1 MTHSSLYLLLIKEAF
16 ANCMQGM
23 TASTEKTAMALTKEK
38 LPLRMMSTVVRG
50 FKRGS
55 TELGIPTA
63 NLDRESGK
71 FAGGSFDDL
80 PTGIYWGFCR
90 IGDRGYVY
98 KTACSIGYNPT
109 YNNTQKTVG
118 AWNQE
123 VHSARRLSHFSGMT
137 KNESHPL
144 TIISYRTPSD
154 CS

>member
-1 MTHSSLYLLLIKEAF
+1 MASAASSSVLVKD
-16 ANCMQGM
+16 
-23 TASTEKTAMALTKEK
+23 K

-71 FAGGSFDDL
+71 FAGGAFDDL

-90 IGDRGYVY
+90 IGEDDYVY

-109 YNNTQKTVG
+109 YNNTLKTVG
-118 AWNQE
+118 TFRSPNMQPTQIEVSLSLALAWNLE
-123 VHSARRLSHFSGMT
+123 NSDAHVSCFRLFYS
-137 KNESHPL
+137 
-144 TIISYRTPSD
+144 
-154 CS
+154 